1 MPLKGNDAEQINYY
15 IQTSDDVFQDGNDG
29 STAGKATPTV
39 IKSIDIGQRSDS
51 VATSDTSAA
60 SFISLFKRLLS
71 NKLSGVA
78 ENLAKLGAA
87 TNSAKVDVNIKSTE
101 SAVPITDNNSSLTV
115 DNGGTFAV
123 QVSSPLPTGTNSIGS
138 VAVGS
143 LPIDTGNGNIS
154 SNTTRVVVANNQVVP
169 VSLGALPAGAN
180 NIGSVNIGTTPFS
193 TGSGNSD
200 AGTLRVALASNIS
213 IPQGSN
219 TIGNVGLVSSLPT
232 GTNTIGAVNL
242 NTLWGIP
249 AFDSIVISY
258 DGSSRISAVAYRKGN
273 NTLAT
278 LSLTYDAQSN
288 ITNIT
293 RTPLL

>member
-29 STAGKATPTV
+29 SIAGKATPTI
-39 IKSIDIGQRSDS
+39 IKSIDIGQRSDNA
-51 VATSDTSAA
+51 ATSDTSAS

-78 ENLAKLGAA
+78 ENLAKLGTAI
-87 TNSAKVDVNIKSTE
+87 NNAKVDINIKSTE

-115 DNGGTFAV
+115 DNSGTFAV

-138 VAVGS
+138 VGVGS
-143 LPIDTGNGNIS
+143 LPIDTGTGNIS
-154 SNTTRVVVANNQVVP
+154 SNTTRVVVASNQVVP

-200 AGTLRVALASNIS
+200 AGTVRVALASNIS

-219 TIGNVGLVSSLPT
+219 TIGNVGLASSLPT

-249 AFDSIVISY
+249 SFDSIVMTY
-258 DGSSRISAVAYRKGN
+258 DGSSRVSTITYRRG
-273 NTLAT
+273 TTALAT
-278 LSLTYDAQSN
+278 LTLAYDTQNN
-288 ITNIT
+288 ITSVT
-293 RTPLL
+293 RSPLL